1 MWKGI
6 LEGGF
11 ESLGEIG
18 KTIATGMVEVKK
30 EEARQPERMN
40 QVEPIKGKNPDG
52 STTVAAPRVQAPIS
66 QNTLLIGGAIGLGLI
81 AVLLIATRK

>member
-1 MWKGI
+1 MWQDI
-6 LEGGF
+6 LRNGL
-11 ESLGEIG
+11 ESAGEIG
-18 KTIATGMVEVKK
+18 KTIATGLVEVKK
-30 EEARQPERMN
+30 EEARQPERMK

-52 STTVAAPRVQAPIS
+52 STTVAAPRVQAPIN